1 MRAEGQGRGGVA
13 GTRLRR
19 TCCQTSLFSFH
30 LFKKKR
36 CGAPDL
42 GVVQL
47 TTRKYSHNLKVD
59 HISPTLGVD
68 IHEIDKYKR

>member
-1 MRAEGQGRGGVA
+1 MLPNEFIFFLVIFQ
-13 GTRLRR
+13 
-19 TCCQTSLFSFH
+19 
-30 LFKKKR
+30 KR

-47 TTRKYSHNLKVD
+47 TTRKYSDNLKVD

-68 IHEIDKYKR
+68 IHEIDKYRR